1 SQAFGSDIVS
11 SYPLLKESDLLQLVL
26 TWELKWKDSENDLI
40 LMSSDGE
47 LAQAIA
53 NAEDGLLKLYAS
65 EKKSE
70 SKKDNKQNMEG
81 EEHPLVICDGC
92 EQNIFG
98 ARYKCLQCK
107 NFDLCS
113 SCNYNNKHP
122 HHDMIKLAHHAF
134 VPREWQFLGARRL
147 WRSMFGRCPSSFF
160 RNFVVLQAPTSSSSE
175 DSQNESPDTGKV
187 DNAFTHFLNGDFVN
201 AQKLFSE
208 GLGTFLKNWPGGVD
222 IKLEGDTFAPTCR
235 HYKQRKRGSSKDTG
249 KEEKSAS
256 TPGKQKE
263 KAAEQDE
270 KVAKKEEKIAKKE
283 EKIAKKEEKMAKKEE
298 EKIAKKE
305 EKIAKKEEKIAKKEE
320 KIAKKEE
327 KIEVQSNCEED
338 TLPKTEVPHAGG
350 IFADC
355 KKTVPEVN
363 NVVSTTV
370 ENEVKSSDTGEREK
384 SPISDTE
391 SASCAEGWT
400 FLQEEEANKSE
411 ADRTGANKPSTNGA
425 HAESEKVVNYPK
437 LEKENSTT
445 EQTSAYL
452 DDGNLIR
459 TNDPLIITALIKMQA
474 MGFTNEGGWL
484 ERLLIT
490 KKGNINEALDALYP
504 FAQHH

>member
-1 SQAFGSDIVS
+1 MVHVIKVFLEESGAVTQIRRLALGSDIVS
-11 SYPLLKESDLLQLVL
+11 SYPLLKERIKDLLQLESTDL
-26 TWELKWKDSENDLI
+26 ELKWKDSENDLI

-70 SKKDNKQNMEG
+70 SKKDKPNMKG
-81 EEHPLVICDGC
+81 EEHPLVFCDGC

-113 SCNYNNKHP
+113 FCNYNNKHP
-122 HHDMIKLAHHAF
+122 HHDMIKLAHNAH
-134 VPREWQFLGARRL
+134 VPREWAYLGSRRL
-147 WRSMFGRCPSSFF
+147 WRSMFGGCPSSFF
-160 RNFVVLQAPTSSSSE
+160 QNIGASRGATSSSSE
-175 DSQNESPDTGKV
+175 DSQNESSDTGKI
-187 DNAFTHFLNGDFVN
+187 DNAFTQFLNGDFVN

-208 GLGTFLKNWPGGVD
+208 GLGSFLKNWPGGVD
-222 IKLEGDTFAPTCR
+222 IKLEGAPTCH
-235 HYKQRKRGSSKDTG
+235 HYEQRKRCSKKDIG
-249 KEEKSAS
+249 K
-256 TPGKQKE
+256 KE
-263 KAAEQDE
+263 KAASSSAKQNEKVAEQDE
-270 KVAKKEEKIAKKE
+270 KVAKKDEKIAKE
-283 EKIAKKEEKMAKKEE
+283 EKVAKQDKTAAIQEEKVV
-298 EKIAKKE
+298 
-305 EKIAKKEEKIAKKEE
+305 
-320 KIAKKEE
+320 
-327 KIEVQSNCEED
+327 VQPNCEE
-338 TLPKTEVPHAGG
+338 TLPKTEVPQPGG

-355 KKTVPEVN
+355 KKNIPEVN

-370 ENEVKSSDTGEREK
+370 ENEIKSSDTGEREK

-411 ADRTGANKPSTNGA
+411 ADRTGANKPSTSGA
-425 HAESEKVVNYPK
+425 RAELEKMVNYPK
-437 LEKENSTT
+437 LEKENSTA
-445 EQTSAYL
+445 EQNSAYQ
-452 DDGNLIR
+452 DCGNLIR
-459 TNDPLIITALIKMQA
+459 TKDPLIINALIKMQA

-504 FAQHH
+504 FAQRH